1 MKSTGA
7 LEALA
12 QALANKVRRNSG
24 GTARLQIVQSAPSPI
39 FDGVTRESIL
49 RRVRFLARSY
59 GLQFLVDQATFNAPS
74 LECLADPALSQLLSE
89 LESTREALAAG
100 VAIEDLELMRDTSR
114 ML

>member
-1 MKSTGA
+1 MTSTGA

-12 QALANKVRRNSG
+12 QALANKVRRSNG
-24 GTARLQIVQSAPSPI
+24 GGGRLQVVPSPPSPI

-74 LECLADPALSQLLSE
+74 LETLSDKALSKLLTE
-89 LESTREALAAG
+89 LENTREALAAG